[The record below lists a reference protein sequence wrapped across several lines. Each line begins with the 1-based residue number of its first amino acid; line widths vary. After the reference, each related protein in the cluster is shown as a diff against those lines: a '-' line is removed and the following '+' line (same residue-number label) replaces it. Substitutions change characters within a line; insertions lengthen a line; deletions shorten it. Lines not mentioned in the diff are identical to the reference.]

1 MKNVV
6 LIGFMGT
13 GKSSV
18 GKLLAY
24 RLGKSFIDIDAKIE
38 KQMGMTIPEIFS
50 QFGEVTF
57 REKEAAVVAKIAR
70 YKNAVIATG
79 GGVVLNPRNMEL
91 LRQKG
96 VIVSLAASPE
106 IILERTSRRPTR
118 PLLQCESPRQVIEE
132 MLEKRRPLYEQADIQ
147 IETSVATPYEVTE
160 QIIQYLRQGGHLGA
174 RSIR

>member
-1 MKNVV
+1 MKNIV

-24 RLGKSFIDIDAKIE
+24 RLGKSFIDIDRKIE
-38 KQMGMTIPEIFS
+38 KEFGITIPEIFA
-50 QFGEVTF
+50 QFGEESF
-57 REKEAAVVAKIAR
+57 REKEQAVVAKIAR
-70 YKNAVIATG
+70 YKNVVIATG

-96 VIVSLAASPE
+96 IIVSLAANPD

-132 MLEKRRPLYEQADIQ
+132 MLAKRRHLYEQADIQ
-147 IETSVATPYEVTE
+147 IDTSQCTPYDVTE
-160 QIIQYLRQGGHLGA
+160 QIIFYLRQGGHLDA
-174 RSIR
+174 QSIR

>member
-24 RLGKSFIDIDAKIE
+24 RLGKSFVDIDGRIE
-38 KQMGMTIPEIFS
+38 KEMGMTIPEVFAR
-50 QFGEVTF
+50 FGEATF
-57 REKEAAVVAKIAR
+57 REKEAAVVAKISR

-79 GGVVLNPRNMEL
+79 GGVVLNPLNMEM

-96 VIVSLAASPE
+96 VIVSLAANPE

-118 PLLQCESPRQVIEE
+118 PLLQCENPLQIIKE
-132 MLEKRRPLYEQADIQ
+132 MLEKRSPLYAQADIQ
-147 IETSVATPYEVTE
+147 IDTSIATPYEVTE
-160 QIIQYLRQGGHLGA
+160 QIIEYLRQGGYLGA